1 MSIGVSIFILI
12 DSFENL
18 NEVLLLFSIL
28 IVVSLLYFPNNLY
41 AADHFVSSSSY
52 LTLAISN
59 LSSDYR
65 IVIKNTFDLTS
76 TVNINKKITIVSI
89 GNQSIYTSKNISS
102 AFRIAK
108 NGLKYW
114 WYL

>member
-41 AADHFVSSSSY
+41 AADHFVSSSS
-52 LTLAISN
+52 
-59 LSSDYR
+59 
-65 IVIKNTFDLTS
+65 DLTF
-76 TVNINKKITIVSI
+76 
-89 GNQSIYTSKNISS
+89 GNQSIYTSKNIRS

-108 NGLKYW
+108 NGLKY
-114 WYL
+114 